1 MEEDESYLP
10 CLQLSGE
17 ERACGKRKEN
27 KRADPTQNAL
37 KFHAADT
44 VGELPGT
51 KSNRAENEHC
61 GQNKGDALNRHLQRK
76 RPARQVRRNELRK
89 EGKKENEDFGVRH
102 VHEPA
107 PKPEFHSGEL
117 HSLAFGDR
125 SAFRRLESSP
135 GEVQEIG
142 SSQDADPPHQG
153 WLRRDEGGNSED
165 RQKRL
170 AAKARAETG
179 DDEKPGPSAVK
190 RTLRQDEKIVG
201 AGGGGKH
208 ETHRE
213 KGKPEGRFH
222 DEKETLMGK
231 MPKPKGSTNQCGVNC
246 RAGDVA
252 RTAPKTRFVG
262 RRNGKRRQESKQDR
276 AASRLSWGKGN
287 GTE

>member
-51 KSNRAENEHC
+51 KCNCAENEHR
-61 GQNKGDALNRHLQRK
+61 GQNKGDALNRHLQHK
-76 RPARQVRRNELRK
+76 RPARQARRNELRK

-107 PKPEFHSGEL
+107 PKPEFHAGEL
-117 HSLAFGDR
+117 HGLAFGDR
-125 SAFRRLESSP
+125 SAFCRLKSSP

-142 SSQDADPPHQG
+142 SSHDANPPHQG

-201 AGGGGKH
+201 AGGGGKY

-213 KGKPEGRFH
+213 KGKPERKFH
-222 DEKETLMGK
+222 DEKETPVEK
-231 MPKPKGSTNQCGVNC
+231 MPKAKGSANQCSVNC
-246 RAGDVA
+246 RAGDLA
-252 RTAPKTRFVG
+252 RTAYKNSLFGPSKRKTPAE
-262 RRNGKRRQESKQDR
+262 K
-276 AASRLSWGKGN
+276 
-287 GTE
+287 

>member
-1 MEEDESYLP
+1 MSHESYLP

-37 KFHAADT
+37 KFHAADA

-51 KSNRAENEHC
+51 KCNRTENEHR

-76 RPARQVRRNELRK
+76 RPTRQARRNELRK

-107 PKPEFHSGEL
+107 SKPEFHAGEL

-125 SAFRRLESSP
+125 SAFCRLKSSP
-135 GEVQEIG
+135 GKVQKIG

-153 WLRRDEGGNSED
+153 WLRRDEGGNPED

-170 AAKARAETG
+170 AAKASAETG
-179 DDEKPGPSAVK
+179 DDE
-190 RTLRQDEKIVG
+190 
-201 AGGGGKH
+201 
-208 ETHRE
+208 
-213 KGKPEGRFH
+213 
-222 DEKETLMGK
+222 
-231 MPKPKGSTNQCGVNC
+231 
-246 RAGDVA
+246 
-252 RTAPKTRFVG
+252 
-262 RRNGKRRQESKQDR
+262 
-276 AASRLSWGKGN
+276 
-287 GTE
+287 